1 MPNWNST
8 RYNGV
13 RYREHPTEKHRGRP
27 KKYFVVRYKR
37 HGRLVEE
44 AIGWESSGTN
54 AQVCADIRGQIL
66 TNIKTGEGYQSLQ
79 EKRGLETAKRTA
91 AKSEAITLS
100 MAFRDFLKTRDLKDR
115 TIRDYKR
122 SMGVAFPDW
131 SNRRVIDIKR
141 DSIAKRHEKLGKDQG
156 AAQANQHMRFL
167 RSLLNFAAGY
177 YEDAN
182 GDPLIEYNPVQRL
195 SQTKAWYRVPRR
207 QTIIKPHDL
216 PIWFQSVTGLEN
228 KLVKD
233 YLLFLLLTG
242 SRRGE
247 GMTLEVEQVDLKQK
261 SYTFLDPKNRQP
273 LTLPL
278 PSYLYKII
286 KDRIMNLPKETKY
299 VFPGHGPKGH
309 LVEPKH
315 QVKKVADSSG
325 VKFTLHDLRRHFI
338 TVADSLDLGV
348 FSIKRLVNHSIG
360 SDVTSGYV
368 VSDVERLRKPM
379 QQIED
384 RILRLANVKE
394 KGKVIRLGERR

>member
-131 SNRRVIDIKR
+131 SNRRVIDI
-141 DSIAKRHEKLGKDQG
+141 
-156 AAQANQHMRFL
+156 
-167 RSLLNFAAGY
+167 
-177 YEDAN
+177 
-182 GDPLIEYNPVQRL
+182 
-195 SQTKAWYRVPRR
+195 
-207 QTIIKPHDL
+207 
-216 PIWFQSVTGLEN
+216 
-228 KLVKD
+228 
-233 YLLFLLLTG
+233 
-242 SRRGE
+242 
-247 GMTLEVEQVDLKQK
+247 
-261 SYTFLDPKNRQP
+261 
-273 LTLPL
+273 
-278 PSYLYKII
+278 
-286 KDRIMNLPKETKY
+286 
-299 VFPGHGPKGH
+299 
-309 LVEPKH
+309 
-315 QVKKVADSSG
+315 
-325 VKFTLHDLRRHFI
+325 
-338 TVADSLDLGV
+338 
-348 FSIKRLVNHSIG
+348 
-360 SDVTSGYV
+360 
-368 VSDVERLRKPM
+368 
-379 QQIED
+379 
-384 RILRLANVKE
+384 
-394 KGKVIRLGERR
+394 

>member
-167 RSLLNFAAGY
+167 RSLLKFAAGY

-182 GDPLIEYNPVQRL
+182 GDPLIKYNPVQRL

-247 GMTLEVEQVDLKQK
+247 GMTLEVEQVDLKQR

-278 PSYLYKII
+278 PDYLFDII
-286 KDRIMNLPKETKY
+286 KQRVKNANGDRY
-299 VFPGHGPKGH
+299 VFSGTGKNGH
-309 LVEPKH
+309 LVEPKQ
-315 QVKKVADSSG
+315 QVKKIIKKSG
-325 VKFTLHDLRRHFI
+325 VTFTLHDLRRHFI
-338 TVADSLDLGV
+338 TVADSLDLSV
-348 FSIKRLVNHSIG
+348 FAIKRLVNHSIG
-360 SDVTSGYV
+360 GDVTSGYV
-368 VSDVERLRKPM
+368 VTDVERLRGPM
-379 QQIED
+379 QKIED
-384 RILRLANVKE
+384 KILAIAGVKE
-394 KGKVIRLGERR
+394 KGKVIPLKRQG

>member
-8 RYNGV
+8 RFNGV

-91 AKSEAITLS
+91 AKSKAITLS

-122 SMGVAFPDW
+122 SMEVAFPDW

-167 RSLLNFAAGY
+167 Y
-177 YEDAN
+177 DN
-182 GDPLIEYNPVQRL
+182 GNAEAMRIKDGGNVGIGSNNP
-195 SQTKAWYRVPRR
+195 
-207 QTIIKPHDL
+207 
-216 PIWFQSVTGLEN
+216 
-228 KLVKD
+228 
-233 YLLFLLLTG
+233 
-242 SRRGE
+242 
-247 GMTLEVEQVDLKQK
+247 
-261 SYTFLDPKNRQP
+261 
-273 LTLPL
+273 
-278 PSYLYKII
+278 LYKL
-286 KDRIMNLPKETKY
+286 DVLLA
-299 VFPGHGPKGH
+299 FHLGGHGP
-309 LVEPKH
+309 
-315 QVKKVADSSG
+315 S
-325 VKFTLHDLRRHFI
+325 
-338 TVADSLDLGV
+338 
-348 FSIKRLVNHSIG
+348 
-360 SDVTSGYV
+360 
-368 VSDVERLRKPM
+368 
-379 QQIED
+379 
-384 RILRLANVKE
+384 
-394 KGKVIRLGERR
+394 